1 MVAIFELFLFVAILG
16 FFVWVGQRL
25 YRQGFRQEFVHELFS
40 ALSVLTGIL
49 TYGYFMGMDVPDNM
63 KIMGSI
69 VLGII
74 ILALAAVLQR
84 REEI

>member
-1 MVAIFELFLFVAILG
+1 MVVIFELFFIIAILG
-16 FFVWVGQRL
+16 FFVWIGQRL

-40 ALSVLTGIL
+40 ALSILTGIL
-49 TYGYFMGMDVPDNM
+49 TYSYFMGMNVPDNV